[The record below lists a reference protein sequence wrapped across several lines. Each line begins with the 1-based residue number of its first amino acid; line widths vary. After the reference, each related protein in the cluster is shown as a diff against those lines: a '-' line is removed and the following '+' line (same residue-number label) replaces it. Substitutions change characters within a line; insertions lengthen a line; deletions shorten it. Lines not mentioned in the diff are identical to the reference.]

1 MPSASTPTGSC
12 SSAAADAAPQPS
24 ASSPIG
30 SSARDADATPT
41 LKDDADETCDPDA
54 LLSPDRVASSPL
66 PGVVLLKNALDEAGQ
81 REALEWALRHGIDR
95 KAWLDEEGGLNAPR
109 QFRGRCYDAVE
120 AVDPRA
126 GALSDALQ
134 GAARK
139 AYEEVDPVGASTTH
153 LLMLFYANLAR
164 GLGWHR
170 DNGRSDGRDL
180 TPVVSLSLGAACSF
194 RMKHGPNEPETVVQL
209 ESGDAILFGGPA
221 RHVMHC
227 VTDLQKGTCPAHLR
241 DLVRGRV
248 PGDPAE
254 WRLNLTWRGAVYQ
267 S

>member
-1 MPSASTPTGSC
+1 MPSASTPTGS
-12 SSAAADAAPQPS
+12 SASAAADAAPQPS
-24 ASSPIG
+24 ASTPIE
-30 SSARDADATPT
+30 SSARDADAAPT
-41 LKDDADETCDPDA
+41 LRNDADETCDPDA

-81 REALEWALRHGIDR
+81 REALAWALRHGIDR

-134 GAARK
+134 EAARK
-139 AYEEVDPVGASTTH
+139 AYEAVDPVGASTTH

-170 DNGRSDGRDL
+170 DNGRSDGQDL

-194 RMKHGPNEPETVVQL
+194 RMKHGPNDAETVVQL

-254 WRLNLTWRGAVYQ
+254 WRLNLTWCGAVCQ